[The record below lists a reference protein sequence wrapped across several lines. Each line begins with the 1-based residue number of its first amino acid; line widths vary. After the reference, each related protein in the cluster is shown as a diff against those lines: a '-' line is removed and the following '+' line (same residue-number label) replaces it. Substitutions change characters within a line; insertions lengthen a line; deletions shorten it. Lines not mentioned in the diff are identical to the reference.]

1 MNLPEIAA
9 ASGMTK
15 SAAQRFA
22 FTLEVM
28 GYLAKDEFSK
38 RYMLT
43 PRVLELG
50 YRYLLVNRFV
60 ERASPYLLEL
70 SRKSGESVS
79 IAEPSGVDMVYVGR
93 FPGHHAVPVYMPVG
107 RRLPMYCTSAGR
119 AYLSAI
125 SEDEAQAILSRSIRR
140 RYTPTTITEI
150 AALMACVKQSRVDG
164 FSVANGEYYR
174 GDLGIGVA
182 VHDASRRPVATVTI
196 AAPSSRWTLA
206 RVVSDLAPLIVETS
220 IKIAASSPDP
230 QELEPF
236 HLGLTEA
243 PGITDPDALRR

>member
-22 FTLEVM
+22 FTLEAM
-28 GYLAKDEFSK
+28 GYLKKDEVSK

-60 ERASPYLLEL
+60 ERSNPYLLEL
-70 SRKSGESVS
+70 SRQSGESVS

-93 FPGHHAVPVYMPVG
+93 FPGHHVVPVYMPVG
-107 RRLPMYCTSAGR
+107 RRLPMYCTAAGR

-125 SEDEAQAILSRSIRR
+125 SEAEASVILSQSARR
-140 RYTPTTITEI
+140 RYTPTTITDI
-150 AALMACVKQSRVDG
+150 NALMACVKQSKEDG
-164 FSVANGEYYR
+164 FSLANGEYYR

-182 VHDASRRPVATVTI
+182 VHDASGRPVATVSI
-196 AAPSSRWTLA
+196 AAPTSRWTLA
-206 RVVSDLAPLIVETS
+206 RVVTDLAPMLIEQAR
-220 IKIAASSPDP
+220 KIATSSPDP
-230 QELEPF
+230 QELDPF
-236 HLGLTEA
+236 HLGMTDA
-243 PGITDPDALRR
+243 PSINGS